1 MKTIGLI
8 VLLLAT
14 TMLTPARKNL
24 QAAGTAHRTD
34 KSATKLFEPQREAL
48 DKAKGVG
55 KTVEQASQ
63 EREESAEKAP
73 ATKRQTA
80 LAWKG

>member
-14 TMLTPARKNL
+14 VLLTACEEKPYKAPVPH
-24 QAAGTAHRTD
+24 TEPD

-55 KTVEQASQ
+55 KTLEQASQ
-63 EREESAEKAP
+63 EQKEAVEKS
-73 ATKRQTA
+73 T
-80 LAWKG
+80 GY

>member
-1 MKTIGLI
+1 MKHIGLI
-8 VLLLAT
+8 ILLLTAT
-14 TMLTPARKNL
+14 LL
-24 QAAGTAHRTD
+24 AACEQKPYQPPIPHTEPD

-63 EREESAEKAP
+63 EREESTEKTP
-73 ATKRQTA
+73 
-80 LAWKG
+80 GY

>member
-1 MKTIGLI
+1 MKHIGPI

-14 TMLTPARKNL
+14 ALL
-24 QAAGTAHRTD
+24 AACEQKPYQPPVPHTEPD

-55 KTVEQASQ
+55 KTVEQASK
-63 EREESAEKAP
+63 EREEATEKAP
-73 ATKRQTA
+73 
-80 LAWKG
+80 GY